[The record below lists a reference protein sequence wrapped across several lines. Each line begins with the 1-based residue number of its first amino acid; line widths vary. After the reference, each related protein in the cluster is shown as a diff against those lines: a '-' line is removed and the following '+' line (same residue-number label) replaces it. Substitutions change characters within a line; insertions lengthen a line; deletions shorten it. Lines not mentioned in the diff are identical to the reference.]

1 MTEQA
6 ATPEHSNQKKLIVG
20 LTGGI
25 GSGKSAVSE
34 RFKAAGIKVV
44 DADYASRVVVEKGQ
58 PALAQI
64 AEHFGADILQADG
77 TLDRAALREKIFAT
91 LDERKWLEALLHPLI
106 NAYIFSE
113 LASAETAYAILENP
127 LLFETGQSERCDRIL
142 VVDVPVEVQV
152 QRVMARDNNPEA
164 QVRSIIAA
172 QISRE
177 DRLAR
182 ADDVIVNDQDLDH
195 LDRETARLHSQYLE
209 LARGDQ

>member
-1 MTEQA
+1 MTEQPSS
-6 ATPEHSNQKKLIVG
+6 TDNSLKNKLIIG

-34 RFKAAGIKVV
+34 RFQAAGIKVV

-58 PALAQI
+58 PALARI

-77 TLDRAALREKIFAT
+77 TLDRAALREKIFAAT
-91 LDERKWLEALLHPLI
+91 EERKWLEGLLHPLI

-113 LASAETAYAILENP
+113 LASAETPYAILENP
-127 LLFETGQSERCDRIL
+127 LLFETGQSERCNRIL
-142 VVDVPVEVQV
+142 VVDVPVDVQV
-152 QRVMARDNNPEA
+152 ERVMARDNNPEA
-164 QVRSIIAA
+164 QVRAIIAA

-182 ADDVIVNDQDLDH
+182 ADDVIVNDKDLEH
-195 LDRETARLHSQYLE
+195 LDEETARLHSEYLE
-209 LARGDQ
+209 LANA